1 MLLMK
6 HRRISHRG
14 GIPFSREGVID
25 MKVLVTGG
33 AGFIGSHI
41 VDQLLEKGH
50 QAVVV
55 DNLSTGE
62 EEYLRPDLPF
72 YRMDIQDEGID
83 RVIGEEQPDAVIH
96 QAAQS
101 QVTRSIEDPLGDA
114 RTNILGTIRL
124 LESCRR
130 HGVAKIIYASSAA
143 IYGNPQYLP
152 IDEQHPLSPLSPYG
166 ISKGTPEEYIRAYHS
181 LHGLS
186 FTIFR
191 YANVYGI
198 RQVPHGEGAVISIFI
213 DRLLRDLPLT
223 IHGDGEQTRDYIYV
237 EDVARANVAALARGD
252 GETLNLGTGVNTSL
266 NDLVKTME
274 KISGRKLE
282 VNYGPN
288 RPGDIKYSY
297 FNIDR
302 VKSVLNWDPITDL
315 ETGLTRTLDFYGA
328 L

>member
-1 MLLMK
+1 
-6 HRRISHRG
+6 
-14 GIPFSREGVID
+14 

-41 VDQLLEKGH
+41 VDRLLDEGH
-50 QAVVV
+50 QVVVV

-62 EEYLRPDLPF
+62 EGYLRPNGSF
-72 YRMDIQDEGID
+72 YRMNIQDEEIEG
-83 RVIGEEQPDAVIH
+83 VFCEERPDAVIH

-101 QVTRSIEDPLGDA
+101 QVPSSIEDPIGDA
-114 RTNILGTIRL
+114 QTNILGTLRL
-124 LESCRR
+124 LEGCRR
-130 HGVAKIIYASSAA
+130 YGARKFIYASSAA

-152 IDEQHPLSPLSPYG
+152 VDEEHPLSPLSPYG
-166 ISKGTPEEYIRAYHS
+166 ISKMTPESYIRAYRE

-213 DRLLRDLPLT
+213 DRLLRGQPLA
-223 IHGDGEQTRDYIYV
+223 IYGDGEQTRDYIYV
-237 EDVARANVAALARGD
+237 EDIARANVMALEQGD
-252 GETLNLGTGVNTSL
+252 GETFNLGTGVNTSL
-266 NDLVKTME
+266 KDLVKT
-274 KISGRKLE
+274 LE
-282 VNYGPN
+282 IIRGQKVEIEYGPE

-297 FNIDR
+297 FNIEK
-302 VKSVLNWDPITDL
+302 VKTLLNWHPQTDL
-315 ETGLTRTLDFYGA
+315 ETGLRRTLEFYGA